1 MMGYYMKKKKK
12 ARKIKKKHIIIISI
26 AIIVLSITFSYGRFI
41 YNGLRNYYLS
51 TKSFYFNSD
60 KMSDNESYYQLDNW
74 SGVEPVT
81 ITFNMDSKKN
91 NLVASPDNISYDIDF
106 ECSSNVDC
114 VASKESGLIMN
125 GTHTDSFTITMTPNV
140 TLYEGDFIEL
150 EVSASATSPYTKTI
164 SGRFKINV
172 GEIGLSYEI
181 IDEPGRAYL
190 DFNIT
195 NTLDYYKVL
204 TAFGDHNVNDKIEIS
219 EYLALQPEDK
229 RKCAS
234 AVITLSFS
242 PNLLRLDM
250 TNEAFLQAITNTTSV
265 MSDGYDYL
273 NSVTFGV
280 EALSST
286 SVRFYK
292 LNTNNNY
299 TYPFVTNTPIVTF
312 AAQ

>member
-1 MMGYYMKKKKK
+1 MMKRKKLK
-12 ARKIKKKHIIIISI
+12 KIKKKHIIIISVI
-26 AIIVLSITFSYGRFI
+26 LILLSITFSYGRFI
-41 YNGLRNYYLS
+41 YNGIRNYYLS

-60 KMSDNESYYQLDNW
+60 KMSDDESYYQLDNW
-74 SGVEPVT
+74 SGVDPVT

-91 NLVASPDNISYDIDF
+91 NLVASPDNIEYDIDY
-106 ECSSNVDC
+106 ECSTNVTC

-125 GTHTDSFTITMTPNV
+125 GTHTDNFTITMTPN
-140 TLYEGDFIEL
+140 TNLYEGDYIEL
-150 EVSASATSPYTKTI
+150 EVSASATEPYTKTI

-181 IDEPGRAYL
+181 QDEPGRAYL

-204 TAFGDHNVNDKIEIS
+204 TPFGTHNQNDKIEIS
-219 EYLALQPEDK
+219 EYLSLSPENK

-234 AVITLSFS
+234 AVITLSFDPS
-242 PNLLRLDM
+242 VLRLDM
-250 TNEAFLQAITNTTSV
+250 TNEAFLQAITNSSSL

-312 AAQ
+312 SAQ

>member
-1 MMGYYMKKKKK
+1 MKQKNKTK
-12 ARKIKKKHIIIISI
+12 KIKKKHIIIISI
-26 AIIVLSITFSYGRFI
+26 ILIVVSITFSYGRFI
-41 YNGLRNYYLS
+41 YNGLKNFYLS

-60 KMSDNESYYQLDNW
+60 KMSDNGSYYQLDNW

-91 NLVASPDNISYDIDF
+91 NLVASPDNITYDIEF
-106 ECSSNVDC
+106 SCSSNVTC
-114 VASKESGLIMN
+114 VASKETGLIMN
-125 GTHTDSFTITMTPNV
+125 GNNTDSFSITMTPNIN
-140 TLYEGDFIEL
+140 LYEGDYIEL
-150 EVSASATSPYTKTI
+150 NVSASATDPYTKTI

-181 IDEPGRAYL
+181 KDEPGRAYL
-190 DFNIT
+190 DFDIT
-195 NTLDYYKVL
+195 NTLDYYKVI
-204 TAFGDHNVNDKIEIS
+204 TPFGSYNQNDKIDIS
-219 EYLALQPEDK
+219 EYLSLSSEDK
-229 RKCAS
+229 KKCAS

-250 TNEAFLQAITNTTSV
+250 TNEAFLQSITTSTSI

-299 TYPFVTNTPIVTF
+299 TYPFVTSSPIVTF
-312 AAQ
+312 SAQ

>member
-1 MMGYYMKKKKK
+1 MMKHKKLKKVKKKN
-12 ARKIKKKHIIIISI
+12 IIIISI
-26 AIIVLSITFSYGRFI
+26 ALILLSITFSYGRYI

-60 KMSDNESYYQLDNW
+60 KMSDNGSYYQLDNW

-91 NLVASPDNISYDIDF
+91 NLVASPDNISYDIEY
-106 ECSSNVDC
+106 ECSTNVTC
-114 VASKESGLIMN
+114 VASKDSGLIMN
-125 GTHTDSFTITMTPNV
+125 GTHTDNFTITMTPN
-140 TLYEGDFIEL
+140 TNLYEGDYIEL
-150 EVSASATSPYTKTI
+150 EVSASATEPYTKTI

-181 IDEPGRAYL
+181 QDEPGRSYL

-204 TAFGDHNVNDKIEIS
+204 TPFDTYNQNDKIEIS
-219 EYLALQPEDK
+219 EYLALSPENK

-234 AVITLSFS
+234 AVINLSFDPS
-242 PNLLRLDM
+242 VLRLDM
-250 TNEAFLQAITNTTSV
+250 TNEAFLQAITNSSSI

-299 TYPFVTNTPIVTF
+299 TFPFVTNTPIVTF
-312 AAQ
+312 NAQ

>member
-1 MMGYYMKKKKK
+1 MKQKKRKSKISKK
-12 ARKIKKKHIIIISI
+12 RIIIL
-26 AIIVLSITFSYGRFI
+26 AVVLFVLTITLSYGRYI

-60 KMSDNESYYQLDNW
+60 KMSDNGSYYQLDNW

-91 NLVASPDNISYDIDF
+91 NLVASPDNITYDIDY
-106 ECSSNVDC
+106 ECSTNVTC
-114 VASKESGLIMN
+114 VAPKESGLIMN
-125 GTHTDSFTITMTPNV
+125 GTHTDSFTITMTPNT
-140 TLYEGDFIEL
+140 TLYEGDYIEL
-150 EVSASATSPYTKTI
+150 EVSASATDPYTKTI

-181 IDEPGRAYL
+181 IDEAGRAYL
-190 DFNIT
+190 DFDIT

-204 TAFGDHNVNDKIEIS
+204 TAFGTHSVNDRIDIS
-219 EYLALQPEDK
+219 EYLSLSPENK

-242 PNLLRLDM
+242 PNVLRLDM
-250 TNEAFLQAITNTTSV
+250 TNEAFLQAISTSTSV
-265 MSDGYDYL
+265 MSDGYDYI

-299 TYPFVTNTPIVTF
+299 TYPYENTTPIITF
-312 AAQ
+312 SAQ

>member
-1 MMGYYMKKKKK
+1 MK
-12 ARKIKKKHIIIISI
+12 RKRKQIKLKKKHIIIISI
-26 AIIVLSITFSYGRFI
+26 ILIVLSITFSYGRYI
-41 YNGLRNYYLS
+41 YNGLKNYYLS
-51 TKSFYFNSD
+51 MKSFYFNSD
-60 KMSDNESYYQLDNW
+60 KMSDNGSYYQLDNW

-91 NLVASPDNISYDIDF
+91 NLVASPDNITYDITY
-106 ECSSNVDC
+106 ECSTNVTC
-114 VASKESGLIMN
+114 VASKNTGIIMN
-125 GTHTDSFTITMTPNV
+125 GTHTDSFTITMTPNI
-140 TLYEGDFIEL
+140 TLYEGDYIEL
-150 EVSASATSPYTKTI
+150 EVSASSTSPYTKTI

-181 IDEPGRAYL
+181 LDETGRAYL
-190 DFNIT
+190 DFDIT

-204 TAFGDHNVNDKIEIS
+204 TPFGNHNQNDRIDIS
-219 EYLALQPEDK
+219 EYLSLSPENK

-242 PNLLRLDM
+242 PSVLRLDM
-250 TNEAFLQAITNTTSV
+250 TNEAFLQAITTSTSV
-265 MSDGYDYL
+265 MSDGYDYI

-299 TYPFVTNTPIVTF
+299 TYPFGTSTPIVTF
-312 AAQ
+312 TAQ

>member
-1 MMGYYMKKKKK
+1 MKQKNKTK
-12 ARKIKKKHIIIISI
+12 KIKKKHIIIISI
-26 AIIVLSITFSYGRFI
+26 ILIVVSITFSYGRFI
-41 YNGLRNYYLS
+41 YNGLKNYYLS

-60 KMSDNESYYQLDNW
+60 KMSDNGSYYQLDNW

-91 NLVASPDNISYDIDF
+91 NLVASPDNITYDIEF
-106 ECSSNVDC
+106 SCSNNVTC
-114 VASKESGLIMN
+114 VASKETGLIMN
-125 GTHTDSFTITMTPNV
+125 GNNTDSFSITMTPNIN
-140 TLYEGDFIEL
+140 LYEGDYIEL
-150 EVSASATSPYTKTI
+150 NVSASATDPYTKTI

-181 IDEPGRAYL
+181 KDEPGRAYL
-190 DFNIT
+190 DFDLT
-195 NTLDYYKVL
+195 NTLDYYKVI
-204 TAFGDHNVNDKIEIS
+204 TPFGSYNQNDKIDIS
-219 EYLALQPEDK
+219 EYLSLSSEDK
-229 RKCAS
+229 KKCAS

-250 TNEAFLQAITNTTSV
+250 TNEAFLQSITTSTSI

-299 TYPFVTNTPIVTF
+299 TYPFVTSSPIVTF
-312 AAQ
+312 SAQ

>member
-1 MMGYYMKKKKK
+1 MKRKKS
-12 ARKIKKKHIIIISI
+12 KIKLKKKHWIII
-26 AIIVLSITFSYGRFI
+26 AIVLIVLSITFSYGRFI

-91 NLVASPDNISYDIDF
+91 NLVASPDNIAYDIEF
-106 ECSSNVDC
+106 ECSSNVNC
-114 VASKESGLIMN
+114 VASKNSGLIMN
-125 GTHTDSFTITMTPNV
+125 GTHTDSFTITMTPNT
-140 TLYEGDFIEL
+140 TLYQGDYIEL

-164 SGRFKINV
+164 SGKFKINV

-181 IDEPGRAYL
+181 LDEANRAYL

-195 NTLDYYKVL
+195 NTLDYYKVR
-204 TAFGDHNVNDKIEIS
+204 TPFGTHNQNDKIEIS
-219 EYLALQPEDK
+219 EYMSLSPEDK

-234 AVITLSFS
+234 AVITLSFN
-242 PNLLRLDM
+242 PNVLRLDM
-250 TNEAFLQAITNTTSV
+250 TSEAFLQAIGTSTSV
-265 MSDGYDYL
+265 LSDGYDYI
-273 NSVTFGV
+273 NSVTFSV
-280 EALSST
+280 EALSSNA
-286 SVRFYK
+286 VRFYK
-292 LNTNNNY
+292 LNTSNNY

-312 AAQ
+312 SSQ

>member
-1 MMGYYMKKKKK
+1 MKRKDNK
-12 ARKIKKKHIIIISI
+12 RKIKKKHIIIL
-26 AIIVLSITFSYGRFI
+26 AIVVFVLTITFSYGRFI
-41 YNGLRNYYLS
+41 YRGLRNYYLS

-60 KMSDNESYYQLDNW
+60 KLSEDESYYQLDNW

-91 NLVASPDNISYDIDF
+91 NLVASPDNISYDIEF
-106 ECSSNVDC
+106 ECSTNVTC

-140 TLYEGDFIEL
+140 TLGEGDYITL
-150 EVSASATSPYTKTI
+150 DVSTSATTPYTKTL
-164 SGRFKINV
+164 SGKFKINV

-181 IDEPGRAYL
+181 IDEVGSPYL

-204 TAFGDHNVNDKIEIS
+204 SAFGTHNVGDKIEIS
-219 EYLALQPEDK
+219 EYLSLSDENK

-242 PNLLRLDM
+242 PNVLRLDM
-250 TNEAFLQAITNTTSV
+250 TNEAAINAISTTTSV
-265 MSDGYDYL
+265 LNDGYDYL
-273 NSVTFGV
+273 SSVTFGI
-280 EALSST
+280 EALSSNAI
-286 SVRFYK
+286 RFYK
-292 LNTNNNY
+292 LHTDNNY
-299 TYPFVTNTPIVTF
+299 TYPFVTDTPIVTF
-312 AAQ
+312 ASQ

>member
-1 MMGYYMKKKKK
+1 MKTKKRSK
-12 ARKIKKKHIIIISI
+12 KIKKKYIVIFSIIII
-26 AIIVLSITFSYGRFI
+26 VLTITFSYGRFI
-41 YNGLRNYYLS
+41 YNGLKNYYLS
-51 TKSFYFNSD
+51 IKSFYFNSD
-60 KMSDNESYYQLDNW
+60 KMSDNGSYYQLDNW

-91 NLVASPDNISYDIDF
+91 NLVASPDNITYDIDF
-106 ECSSNVDC
+106 ECSSNVTC
-114 VASKESGLIMN
+114 VASKDSGLIMN
-125 GTHTDSFTITMTPNV
+125 GTHTDFFSITMTPNIN
-140 TLYEGDFIEL
+140 LYEGDYIEL
-150 EVSASATSPYTKTI
+150 NVSASATDPYTKTL

-181 IDEPGRAYL
+181 KDEAGRAYL
-190 DFNIT
+190 DFDIT

-204 TAFGDHNVNDKIEIS
+204 TPFGSHNQNDKIDIS
-219 EYLALQPEDK
+219 EYLSLSSEDK
-229 RKCAS
+229 KKCAS

-242 PNLLRLDM
+242 PNVLRLDM
-250 TNEAFLQAITNTTSV
+250 TNEAFLQSITTSTSI

-280 EALSST
+280 DALSST

-292 LNTNNNY
+292 LNTSNNY
-299 TYPFVTNTPIVTF
+299 TYPFVTSTPIVTF

>member
-1 MMGYYMKKKKK
+1 MKSKKNK
-12 ARKIKKKHIIIISI
+12 RKLKKKHIIII
-26 AIIVLSITFSYGRFI
+26 AIVLFVLTITFSYGRYI

-60 KMSDNESYYQLDNW
+60 KMSDNGAYYQLDNW

-91 NLVASPDNISYDIDF
+91 NLVASPDNISYDIEY
-106 ECSSNVDC
+106 ECSSNVTCD
-114 VASKESGLIMN
+114 ASKETGLIMSN
-125 GTHTDSFTITMTPNV
+125 THTDSFSITMTPNV
-140 TLYEGDFIEL
+140 TLYEGDYIEL

-181 IDEPGRAYL
+181 NDESGRAYL

-204 TAFGDHNVNDKIEIS
+204 TPFESHNQNDRIDIS
-219 EYLALQPEDK
+219 EYLSLSAENK
-229 RKCAS
+229 KKCAS

-242 PNLLRLDM
+242 PNILRLDM
-250 TNEAFLQAITNTTSV
+250 TNEAFLQSLSTSTSI

-273 NSVTFGV
+273 NSVTFRTDAV
-280 EALSST
+280 SSN
-286 SVRFYK
+286 SIRFYK

-299 TYPFVTNTPIVTF
+299 TYPFVTNSPIITF
-312 AAQ
+312 SSE

>member
-1 MMGYYMKKKKK
+1 MMKRKKLK
-12 ARKIKKKHIIIISI
+12 KIKKKHIIIISVI
-26 AIIVLSITFSYGRFI
+26 LILLSITFSYGRFI
-41 YNGLRNYYLS
+41 YNGIRNYYLS

-74 SGVEPVT
+74 SGVDPVT

-91 NLVASPDNISYDIDF
+91 NLVASPDNIEYDIDY
-106 ECSSNVDC
+106 ECSTNVTC

-125 GTHTDSFTITMTPNV
+125 GTHTDNFTITMTPN
-140 TLYEGDFIEL
+140 TNLYEGDYIEL
-150 EVSASATSPYTKTI
+150 EVSASATEPYEKTI

-181 IDEPGRAYL
+181 QDEPGRAYL

-204 TAFGDHNVNDKIEIS
+204 TPFGTHNQNDKIEIS
-219 EYLALQPEDK
+219 EYLSLSPENK

-234 AVITLSFS
+234 AVINLSFDPS
-242 PNLLRLDM
+242 VLRLDM
-250 TNEAFLQAITNTTSV
+250 TNEAFLQAITNSSSL

-312 AAQ
+312 SAQ

>member
-1 MMGYYMKKKKK
+1 MKQKKRKSKISKK
-12 ARKIKKKHIIIISI
+12 RIIIL
-26 AIIVLSITFSYGRFI
+26 AVVLFVLTITLSYGRYI

-60 KMSDNESYYQLDNW
+60 KMSDNGSYYQLDNW

-91 NLVASPDNISYDIDF
+91 NLVASPDNITYDIDY
-106 ECSSNVDC
+106 ECSTNVTC

-125 GTHTDSFTITMTPNV
+125 GTHTDSFTITMTPNT
-140 TLYEGDFIEL
+140 TLYEGDYIEL
-150 EVSASATSPYTKTI
+150 EVSASATDPYTKTI

-181 IDEPGRAYL
+181 IDEAGRAYL
-190 DFNIT
+190 DFDIT

-204 TAFGDHNVNDKIEIS
+204 TAFGTHSVNDRIDIS
-219 EYLALQPEDK
+219 EYLSLSPENK

-242 PNLLRLDM
+242 PNVLRLDM
-250 TNEAFLQAITNTTSV
+250 TNEAFLQAISTSTSV
-265 MSDGYDYL
+265 MSDGYDYI

-299 TYPFVTNTPIVTF
+299 TYPYENTTPIITF
-312 AAQ
+312 SAQ

>member
-1 MMGYYMKKKKK
+1 MKRKKLKSNKK
-12 ARKIKKKHIIIISI
+12 NVYLIFASIILIVI
-26 AIIVLSITFSYGRFI
+26 AITISYGRYI

-60 KMSDNESYYQLDNW
+60 KMSENESYYQLDNW

-91 NLVASPDNISYDIDF
+91 NLVASPDNITYDIEY
-106 ECSSNVDC
+106 ECSTNVTC
-114 VASKESGLIMN
+114 TASKETGLIMN

-140 TLYEGDFIEL
+140 TLYEGDYIEL

-181 IDEPGRAYL
+181 LDEPGRAYL
-190 DFNIT
+190 DFDIT
-195 NTLDYYKVL
+195 NTLDYYKVI
-204 TAFGDHNVNDKIEIS
+204 TPFGSHSVNDRIEIS
-219 EYLALQPEDK
+219 EYLALSEEDK
-229 RKCAS
+229 EKCAS
-234 AVITLSFS
+234 ALITLSFS
-242 PNLLRLDM
+242 PSVLRLDM
-250 TNEAFLQAITNTTSV
+250 TNEAFLHAVSSTSTI
-265 MSDGYDYL
+265 MSDGYDYI
-273 NSVTFGV
+273 NSVTFRV
-280 EALSST
+280 DALSSA

-299 TYPFVTNTPIVTF
+299 TYPFVTNTSIVTF
-312 AAQ
+312 SAQ